1 MSTAKPV
8 PERAVP
14 EHIIFP
20 EQLPISERRE
30 DIEAAIRDHQVV
42 ILAGETGS
50 GKTTQLPKICLNL
63 GRGRVQRIGHTQP
76 RRIAARTV
84 AQRIAE
90 ELNTPLGE
98 LVGYQIRFN
107 DTLSDASAI
116 KLMTDGILL
125 AELTRDRDL
134 SAYDTLIIDEAHE
147 RSLNIDFLLGYLKR
161 LLPRRPDL
169 KVIVTSATIDV
180 ARFSAH
186 FDDAPVIEVSG
197 RTYPVDVHYLGD
209 TEDRDEGMRQQI
221 ADLLGDIEQ
230 GQFGPRG
237 DVLVFLPGE
246 RDIRELAKRLRYNDR
261 LRVLPLYARLSQAEQ
276 NRVFQSGGAGMRV
289 VLATNVAE
297 TSLTVPGIRYVI
309 DPGEARMSRYSARS
323 RLQRLPIE
331 PISQASANQRMGRCG
346 RLSDGVCF
354 RLYGEADFLGRPAFT
369 DPEIRRTNL
378 AAVVLRMLE
387 LKLGE
392 VNRFPFIDPPDPK
405 MVRDGYRLLE
415 ELGAVSS
422 GGQLTKCGRQLA
434 RLPVDPRLG
443 RMLLAANDLGCLA
456 EVLVIVSAMSIQDPR
471 ERPTE
476 KQAQSDQSHARFQH
490 AQSDFLSWLALWRYY
505 EAQRQSLSQNQLRK
519 LCQREFLAFMRM
531 REWREIHSQ
540 LVIACRQ
547 LGFRVSPELPVYEAY
562 EAVHRALLSGLLGN
576 VAQRDEGKQ
585 FNATRN
591 RKVMLFPGS
600 SQYKKPPPWLVAGE
614 IVETSQVFARQCAT
628 IEPDWLLQ
636 INPQVLKRHQYE
648 PAWQRRS
655 GRVMA
660 KERVTLFGLTI
671 SDGRRVHFGDIDRE
685 ASREIFIREALV
697 TGNVMRPPFFLR
709 ENVALTQ
716 SVEELES
723 RTRRRDL
730 LIEEEALVVFYSE
743 RLGAEC
749 VGMSSLIK
757 WLKKDSSRE
766 QSLLLKREQI
776 LVRDPG
782 TEVEA
787 QFPPTLQW
795 QGVDYQL
802 RYQFE
807 PGRQND
813 GVSITIPLPLL
824 NRAPRY
830 LLDWLVPG
838 LLRDKCVALIKGL
851 PKALRKQLVP
861 APDVVDAALVDL
873 TPDDT
878 DLCSALSKVL
888 KRQRG
893 VQVNPADWQMGQ
905 LEDFYRM
912 NVRVVDVEGKLL
924 GQGRDM
930 AALVAEFRSDEAR
943 SPAAKKTDSLER
955 QNVERWDFGVLPEM
969 SRSKAA
975 GLEVVAHPALVV
987 EPSGIAVRL
996 LDYPGE
1002 ARLAHEDGVVALA
1015 MKQASQVVK
1024 SLRKALFSGNDLVL
1038 AFAALELDRKR
1049 LVDDTIAA
1057 VAHNALIGLEPP
1069 RAEAAFKNWFDALR
1083 GVWYPE
1089 AMALGEALAEA
1100 LKAWTTARTVSARL
1114 AERDYEDSQRD
1125 CWQGVQDLLRSE
1137 AVRYASSDWLRQFP
1151 RYASAAEHRMTRLNG
1166 QYLKDQKAV
1175 QTLLPWRERL
1185 EQAQA
1190 AYPGLIRL
1198 SAEAHHYRW
1207 MLEEFRVS
1215 LFAQHMKTRLPV
1227 SNKRLEQQWQL
1238 VQTWI
1243 DQHPR

>member
-1 MSTAKPV
+1 MTEREVPAK
-8 PERAVP
+8 
-14 EHIIFP
+14 IDFP
-20 EQLPISERRE
+20 EQLPVSERRA

-63 GRGRVQRIGHTQP
+63 GRGRQLRIGHTQP

-84 AQRIAE
+84 AQRIAD
-90 ELNTPLGE
+90 ELNTSLGG

-107 DTLSDASAI
+107 DTVSDASAI

-125 AELTRDRDL
+125 AELTHDRDL

-147 RSLNIDFLLGYLKR
+147 RSLNIDFLLGYLKQ

-169 KVIVTSATIDV
+169 KIIVTSATIDV
-180 ARFSAH
+180 ARFSEH
-186 FDDAPVIEVSG
+186 FNDAPVIEVSG
-197 RTYPVDVHYLGD
+197 RTYPVDVQYVGD
-209 TEDRDEGMRQQI
+209 TEDRDEGVRQQI
-221 ADLLGDIEQ
+221 ADLLVEIEQ
-230 GQFGPRG
+230 GRFGPRG
-237 DVLVFLPGE
+237 DALVFLPGE
-246 RDIRELAKRLRYNDR
+246 RDIRELAKALRFNDR

-276 NRVFQSGGAGMRV
+276 NRVFQSGGSGMRV

-309 DPGEARMSRYSARS
+309 DPGEARISRYSARS

-331 PISQASANQRMGRCG
+331 PISQASANQRKGRCG

-354 RLYGEADFLGRPAFT
+354 RLYSEQDFLGRPEFT

-387 LKLGE
+387 LGLGD
-392 VNRFPFIDPPDPK
+392 VDRFPFIDPPDPK
-405 MVRDGYRLLE
+405 VVRDGYRLLK

-422 GGQLTKCGRQLA
+422 RGKLTALGQRLA

-443 RMLLAANDLGCLA
+443 RMLLAANELGCLA

-471 ERPTE
+471 ERPTD
-476 KQAQSDQSHARFQH
+476 KQTQADQAHARFQH
-490 AQSDFLSWLALWRYY
+490 PRSDFLAWIALWRYY
-505 EAQRQSLSQNQLRK
+505 ETQRQALSQNQLRK
-519 LCQREFLAFMRM
+519 LCQREYLAYMRM

-547 LGFRVSPELPVYEAY
+547 LGFRVPPQLPEEEAY
-562 EAVHRALLSGLLGN
+562 ESIHQALLTGLLGN

-591 RKVMLFPGS
+591 RKIVVFPGS
-600 SQYKKPPPWLVAGE
+600 GQYKKPPPWLVAGE
-614 IVETSQVFARQCAT
+614 IVETTQVYARQCGA
-628 IEPDWLLQ
+628 IEPDWLLRV
-636 INPQVLKRHQYE
+636 NPRVLKRSHYE

-660 KERVTLFGLTI
+660 KERVTLYGLTI
-671 SDGRRVHFGDIDRE
+671 SDGRRVHFGDIDVKT
-685 ASREIFIREALV
+685 SREIFIRDALV
-697 TGNVMRPPFFLR
+697 TGNVMKPPRFLK
-709 ENVALTQ
+709 ENLALMR

-730 LIEEEALVVFYSE
+730 LIEEEALVQFYDE
-743 RLGAEC
+743 RLGEDC
-749 VGMSSLIK
+749 VGITSLIK
-757 WLKKDSSRE
+757 WLKADRARDE
-766 QSLLLKREQI
+766 MLLLKREQI

-782 TEVEA
+782 AAVEA
-787 QFPPTLQW
+787 QFPPTLHW

-830 LLDWLVPG
+830 LFDWLVPG
-838 LLRDKCVALIKGL
+838 LLRDKCIALIKGL

-861 APDVVDAALVDL
+861 APDVVDAALAELSAEDS
-873 TPDDT
+873 
-878 DLCSALSKVL
+878 DLCAALSGVL

-893 VQVNPADWQMGQ
+893 VQVAPSDWQPAQ

-912 NVRVVDVEGKLL
+912 NIRVVDTEGKLL

-930 AALVAEFRSDEAR
+930 ATLVAEFRSGE
-943 SPAAKKTDSLER
+943 PAAAAPQADSPER
-955 QNVERWDFGVLPEM
+955 KNVERWDFGDLP
-969 SRSKAA
+969 SVWKSKAA
-975 GLEVVAHPALVV
+975 GLEVVAHPALVAEQDNV
-987 EPSGIAVRL
+987 AVRL

-1002 ARLAHEDGVVALA
+1002 ATLAHEDGLVALA
-1015 MKQASQVVK
+1015 IKQASQVVK
-1024 SLRKALFSGNDLVL
+1024 SLRKSLLSGNELVL
-1038 AFAALELDRKR
+1038 AFAAVEIDRKQ
-1049 LVDDTIAA
+1049 LVEDLIAA
-1057 VAHNALIGLEPP
+1057 VAYQSLRGLEPP
-1069 RAEAAFKNWFDALR
+1069 RSDAAFKRWFDGLR
-1083 GVWYPE
+1083 SDWH
-1089 AMALGEALAEA
+1089 GEAVAASEQLAAA
-1100 LKAWTTARTVSARL
+1100 LKAWSTGRTASSKL
-1114 AERDYEDSQRD
+1114 GSDYRDSQED
-1125 CWQGVQDLLRSE
+1125 CWANMRALLSSDTL
-1137 AVRYASSDWLRQFP
+1137 RYAGSEWLKEYP
-1151 RYASAAEHRMTRLNG
+1151 RYAKAAEHRINRLNG
-1166 QYLKDQKAV
+1166 QYLKDQKALELLTPWY
-1175 QTLLPWRERL
+1175 QTLSD
-1185 EQAQA
+1185 AQA
-1190 AYPGLIRL
+1190 SYPGLVRL
-1198 SAEAHHYRW
+1198 SVEAFQYRW

-1215 LFAQHMKTRLPV
+1215 LFAQQMKTRLPV
-1227 SNKRLEQQWQL
+1227 SSKRLEQQWQL
-1238 VQTWI
+1238 VQQWME
-1243 DQHPR
+1243 QNPR

>member
-1 MSTAKPV
+1 MSTAQPV
-8 PERAVP
+8 TEREVP
-14 EHIIFP
+14 AKIDFP
-20 EQLPISERRE
+20 EQLPVSERRA

-63 GRGRVQRIGHTQP
+63 GRGRQLRIGHTQP

-84 AQRIAE
+84 AQRIAD
-90 ELNTPLGE
+90 ELKTSLGS

-107 DTLSDASAI
+107 GSVSDASAI

-125 AELTRDRDL
+125 AELTHDRDL

-147 RSLNIDFLLGYLKR
+147 RSLNIDFLLGYLKQ

-180 ARFSAH
+180 ARFSEH
-186 FDDAPVIEVSG
+186 FNDAPVIEVSG
-197 RTYPVDVHYLGD
+197 RTYPVDVHYVGD
-209 TEDRDEGMRQQI
+209 TEDRDEGVRQQI
-221 ADLLGDIEQ
+221 ADLLGEIEQ

-237 DVLVFLPGE
+237 DALVFLPGE
-246 RDIRELAKRLRYNDR
+246 RDIRELAKALRYNDR

-276 NRVFQSGGAGMRV
+276 NRVFQSGGSGMRV

-309 DPGEARMSRYSARS
+309 DPGDARISRYSARS

-331 PISQASANQRMGRCG
+331 PISQASANQRKGRCG

-354 RLYGEADFLGRPAFT
+354 RLYSEQDFVGRPEFT

-387 LKLGE
+387 LGLGD
-392 VNRFPFIDPPDPK
+392 VDRFPFIDPPDPK
-405 MVRDGYRLLE
+405 VVRDGYRLLE
-415 ELGAVSS
+415 ELGAVSVR
-422 GGQLTKCGRQLA
+422 GKLTALGQRLA

-443 RMLLAANDLGCLA
+443 RMLLAANEQGCLA

-471 ERPTE
+471 ERPTD
-476 KQAQSDQSHARFQH
+476 KQAQADQAHARFQH
-490 AQSDFLSWLALWRYY
+490 PRSDFLAWIALWRYY
-505 EAQRQSLSQNQLRK
+505 EEQRQTLSQNQLRK
-519 LCQREFLAFMRM
+519 LCQREYFAYMRM
-531 REWREIHSQ
+531 REWREIHGQ

-547 LGFRVSPELPVYEAY
+547 LGFKVRPQLPEEEAY
-562 EAVHRALLSGLLGN
+562 ETIHQALLTGLLGN

-591 RKVMLFPGS
+591 RKIVVFPGS
-600 SQYKKPPPWLVAGE
+600 GQYKKPPPWLVAGE
-614 IVETSQVFARQCAT
+614 IVETTQVYARQCGA
-628 IEPDWLLQ
+628 IEPDWLLRV
-636 INPQVLKRHQYE
+636 NPRVLKRSHYE

-671 SDGRRVHFGDIDRE
+671 SDGRKVHFGDIDAK
-685 ASREIFIREALV
+685 ASREIFIRDALV
-697 TGNVMRPPFFLR
+697 TGNVMKPPRFLK
-709 ENVALTQ
+709 ENLSLMR

-730 LIEEEALVVFYSE
+730 LIEEEALVQFYDE
-743 RLGAEC
+743 RLSEDC
-749 VGMSSLIK
+749 VSMTSLIK
-757 WLKKDSSRE
+757 WLKADRARDDM
-766 QSLLLKREQI
+766 LLLKREQI

-782 TEVEA
+782 AEVEA
-787 QFPPTLQW
+787 QFPPTLHW

-824 NRAPRY
+824 NRAPRH
-830 LLDWLVPG
+830 LFEWLVPG
-838 LLRDKCVALIKGL
+838 LLRDKCIALIKGL

-861 APDVVDAALVDL
+861 APDVVDAALSELSAEDS
-873 TPDDT
+873 
-878 DLCSALSKVL
+878 DLCTALSSVL

-893 VQVNPADWQMGQ
+893 VQVSSSDWQPAQ

-912 NVRVVDVEGKLL
+912 NIRVVDAEGKLQ

-930 AALVAEFRSDEAR
+930 AALVAEFRAGEPALATPQAD
-943 SPAAKKTDSLER
+943 SPER
-955 QNVERWDFGVLPEM
+955 KNVERWDFGDLPPVWK
-969 SRSKAA
+969 SKAA
-975 GLEVVAHPALVV
+975 GLEVIAHPALVAEKESV
-987 EPSGIAVRL
+987 AVRL

-1002 ARLAHEDGVVALA
+1002 AALAHEDGLVALA
-1015 MKQASQVVK
+1015 IKQASQVVK
-1024 SLRKALFSGNDLVL
+1024 SLRKSLLSGNELVL
-1038 AFAALELDRKR
+1038 AFAAVEIDRKG
-1049 LVDDTIAA
+1049 LVEDVIAA
-1057 VAHNALIGLEPP
+1057 AAYQSLRSIEAP
-1069 RAEAAFKNWFDALR
+1069 RSDAAFKAWFDALR
-1083 GVWYPE
+1083 SDWHAE
-1089 AMALGEALAEA
+1089 AIGIGEQLGLA
-1100 LKAWTTARTVSARL
+1100 LKAWSAARTAAVKLGA
-1114 AERDYEDSQRD
+1114 DYQDSQQD
-1125 CWQGVQDLLRSE
+1125 CWANMELLLSRE
-1137 AVRYASSDWLRQFP
+1137 TVRYAGSEWLGEYP
-1151 RYASAAEHRMTRLNG
+1151 RYAKAAEHRISRLNG
-1166 QYLKDQKAV
+1166 QFLKDQKALEMLTPW
-1175 QTLLPWRERL
+1175 QDTLL
-1185 EQAQA
+1185 A
-1190 AYPGLIRL
+1190 ATESYSGLLRL
-1198 SAEAHHYRW
+1198 SAEADQYRW

-1215 LFAQHMKTRLPV
+1215 LFAQQMKTRLPV
-1227 SNKRLEQQWQL
+1227 SSKRLEQQWL
-1238 VQTWI
+1238 KVQQWI
-1243 DQHPR
+1243 EHNPR

>member
-1 MSTAKPV
+1 MSTAQPV
-8 PERAVP
+8 TEREVP
-14 EHIIFP
+14 AQIDFP
-20 EQLPISERRE
+20 EQLPVSERRA

-63 GRGRVQRIGHTQP
+63 GRGRRLRIGHTQP

-84 AQRIAE
+84 AQRIAD
-90 ELNTPLGE
+90 ELNTSLGD

-107 DTLSDASAI
+107 DTVSDASAI

-125 AELTRDRDL
+125 AELTHDRDL

-147 RSLNIDFLLGYLKR
+147 RSLNIDFLLGYLKQ

-180 ARFSAH
+180 ARFSEH
-186 FDDAPVIEVSG
+186 FNDAPVIEVSG
-197 RTYPVDVHYLGD
+197 RTYPVDVHYVGD
-209 TEDRDEGMRQQI
+209 TEDRDEGVRQQI

-237 DVLVFLPGE
+237 DALVFLPGE
-246 RDIRELAKRLRYNDR
+246 RDIRELAKALRYNDR

-276 NRVFQSGGAGMRV
+276 NRVFQSGGSGMRV

-309 DPGEARMSRYSARS
+309 DPGEARISRYSARS

-331 PISQASANQRMGRCG
+331 PISQASANQRKGRCG

-354 RLYGEADFLGRPAFT
+354 RLYSEQDFVGRPEFT

-387 LKLGE
+387 LGLGE
-392 VNRFPFIDPPDPK
+392 VDRFPFIDPPDPK
-405 MVRDGYRLLE
+405 VVRDGYRLLE
-415 ELGAVSS
+415 ELGAVSAR
-422 GGQLTKCGRQLA
+422 GKLTALGQRLA

-443 RMLLAANDLGCLA
+443 RMLLAANEQGCLA

-471 ERPTE
+471 ERPTD
-476 KQAQSDQSHARFQH
+476 KQAQADQAHARFQH
-490 AQSDFLSWLALWRYY
+490 PRSDFLAWIALWRYY
-505 EAQRQSLSQNQLRK
+505 EAQRQALSQNQLRK
-519 LCQREFLAFMRM
+519 LCQREYLAYMRM
-531 REWREIHSQ
+531 REWREIHGQ

-547 LGFRVSPELPVYEAY
+547 LGFKVRPQLPEEEAY
-562 EAVHRALLSGLLGN
+562 ETIHQALLTGLLGN

-591 RKVMLFPGS
+591 RKIVVFPGS
-600 SQYKKPPPWLVAGE
+600 GQYKKPPPWLVAGE
-614 IVETSQVFARQCAT
+614 IVETTQVYARQCGA
-628 IEPDWLLQ
+628 IEPDWLLRV
-636 INPQVLKRHQYE
+636 NPRMLKRSHYE

-671 SDGRRVHFGDIDRE
+671 SDGRKVHFGDIDAK
-685 ASREIFIREALV
+685 ASREIFIRDALV
-697 TGNVMRPPFFLR
+697 TGNVMKPPRFLK
-709 ENVALTQ
+709 ENLALMR

-730 LIEEEALVVFYSE
+730 LIEEEALVQFYDE
-743 RLGAEC
+743 RLDADC
-749 VGMSSLIK
+749 VGMTSLIK
-757 WLKKDSSRE
+757 WLKADRARDDM
-766 QSLLLKREQI
+766 LLLKREQI

-782 TEVEA
+782 AEVEA
-787 QFPPTLQW
+787 QFPPTLHW

-807 PGRQND
+807 PGREND

-830 LLDWLVPG
+830 LFEWLVPG
-838 LLRDKCVALIKGL
+838 LLRDKCIALIKGL

-861 APDVVDAALVDL
+861 APDVVDAALSELSAEDS
-873 TPDDT
+873 
-878 DLCSALSKVL
+878 DLCAALSRVL

-893 VQVNPADWQMGQ
+893 VQVSPSDWQPAQ

-912 NVRVVDVEGKLL
+912 NIRVVDAEGKLL
-924 GQGRDM
+924 GQGRGM
-930 AALVAEFRSDEAR
+930 AALVAEFRTGE
-943 SPAAKKTDSLER
+943 PAVAAPQTDSPER
-955 QNVERWDFGVLPEM
+955 NQIERWDFGDLPAVWK
-969 SRSKAA
+969 SKAA
-975 GLEVVAHPALVV
+975 GLEVIAHPALVREKESV
-987 EPSGIAVRL
+987 AVRL

-1002 ARLAHEDGVVALA
+1002 AALAHEDGLVALA
-1015 MKQASQVVK
+1015 IKQASQVVK
-1024 SLRKALFSGNDLVL
+1024 SLRKSLLSGNELVL
-1038 AFAALELDRKR
+1038 AFAAVEIDRKP
-1049 LVDDTIAA
+1049 LVEDIIAA
-1057 VAHNALIGLEPP
+1057 VAHQSLKGLEPP
-1069 RAEAAFKNWFDALR
+1069 RSDAAFKQWFDALR
-1083 GVWYPE
+1083 SDWHIDAV
-1089 AMALGEALAEA
+1089 AVGEQLAAA
-1100 LKAWTTARTVSARL
+1100 LKAWSSGRTASGKL
-1114 AERDYEDSQRD
+1114 GSDYRDSQDD
-1125 CWQGVQDLLRSE
+1125 CWANMRALLCSDTM
-1137 AVRYASSDWLRQFP
+1137 RYAGSEWLKEYP
-1151 RYASAAEHRMTRLNG
+1151 RYAKAAAHRINRVNG
-1166 QYLKDQKAV
+1166 QYLKDQKALDML
-1175 QTLLPWRERL
+1175 TPWYEKL
-1185 EQAQA
+1185 SEAQSS
-1190 AYPGLIRL
+1190 YPGLVRL
-1198 SAEAHHYRW
+1198 SVEAFQYRW

-1215 LFAQHMKTRLPV
+1215 LFAQQMKTRLPV
-1227 SNKRLEQQWQL
+1227 SSKRLEQQWQL
-1238 VQTWI
+1238 VQQWI
-1243 DQHPR
+1243 EQNPR

>member
-1 MSTAKPV
+1 MSTAQPV

-14 EHIIFP
+14 AQINFP
-20 EQLPISERRE
+20 EELPVSERRA

-63 GRGRVQRIGHTQP
+63 GRGKQLRIGHTQP

-84 AQRIAE
+84 AQRIAD
-90 ELNTPLGE
+90 ELNTTLGD

-107 DTLSDASAI
+107 DTVSDASAI

-125 AELTRDRDL
+125 AELTHDRDL

-147 RSLNIDFLLGYLKR
+147 RSLNIDFLLGYLKQ

-180 ARFSAH
+180 ERFSQH

-197 RTYPVDVHYLGD
+197 RTYPVDVHYVGETD
-209 TEDRDEGMRQQI
+209 DRDEGVRQQI
-221 ADLLGDIEQ
+221 ADLLGEIEQ
-230 GQFGPRG
+230 GRFGPRG
-237 DVLVFLPGE
+237 DALVFLPGE
-246 RDIRELAKRLRYNDR
+246 RDIRELAKALRYNDR

-276 NRVFQSGGAGMRV
+276 NRVFQSGGSGMRV

-331 PISQASANQRMGRCG
+331 PISQASANQRKGRCG

-354 RLYGEADFLGRPAFT
+354 RLYSEQDFLGRPEFT

-387 LKLGE
+387 LGLGD
-392 VNRFPFIDPPDPK
+392 VDRFPFIDPPDPK
-405 MVRDGYRLLE
+405 VVRDGYRLLQ
-415 ELGAVSS
+415 ELGAVSAR
-422 GGQLTKCGRQLA
+422 GKLTALGQRLA

-443 RMLLAANDLGCLA
+443 RMLLAANELGCLP

-471 ERPTE
+471 ERPTD
-476 KQAQSDQSHARFQH
+476 KQAQADQAHARFQH
-490 AQSDFLSWLALWRYY
+490 PRSDFLAWIALWRYY
-505 EAQRQSLSQNQLRK
+505 EAQRQALSQNQLRK
-519 LCQREFLAFMRM
+519 LCQREYFSYMRM
-531 REWREIHSQ
+531 REWREIHGQ

-547 LGFRVSPELPVYEAY
+547 LGCRVRPQLPEEEAY
-562 EAVHRALLSGLLGN
+562 ETVHQALLTGLLGN

-591 RKVMLFPGS
+591 RKVVVFPGS
-600 SQYKKPPPWLVAGE
+600 GQYKKPPPWLVAGE
-614 IVETSQVFARQCAT
+614 IVETTQVYARQCGA
-628 IEPDWLLQ
+628 IEPDWLLRV
-636 INPQVLKRHQYE
+636 NPRVLKRSHYE

-660 KERVTLFGLTI
+660 KERVTLYGLTI
-671 SDGRRVHFGDIDRE
+671 SDGRRVHFGDID
-685 ASREIFIREALV
+685 AKTAREIFIRDALV
-697 TGNVMRPPFFLR
+697 TGNVMKPPRFLK
-709 ENVALTQ
+709 ENLALMR

-730 LIEEEALVVFYSE
+730 LIEEEALVKFYDE

-749 VGMSSLIK
+749 VGMTSLIK
-757 WLKKDSSRE
+757 WLKSDRAHDDM
-766 QSLLLKREQI
+766 LRLKREQI

-782 TEVEA
+782 AEVEA

-830 LLDWLVPG
+830 LFDWLVPG
-838 LLRDKCVALIKGL
+838 LLRDKCIALIKGL
-851 PKALRKQLVP
+851 PKGLRKQLVP
-861 APDVVDAALVDL
+861 APDVVDAALAEMTAEDS
-873 TPDDT
+873 
-878 DLCSALSKVL
+878 DLCAALSRIL

-893 VQVNPADWQMGQ
+893 VQVAPSDWQPRQ

-912 NVRVVDVEGKLL
+912 NIRVVDTTGKLL

-930 AALVAEFRSDEAR
+930 ASLVAEFRAGE
-943 SPAAKKTDSLER
+943 PAAAAPQADSPER
-955 QNVERWDFGVLPEM
+955 KNVERWDFGDLPAVWK
-969 SRSKAA
+969 STAA
-975 GLEVVAHPALVV
+975 GLEVIAHPALVA
-987 EPSGIAVRL
+987 EQGGIAVRL

-1002 ARLAHEDGVVALA
+1002 ATLAHEDGLVSLA
-1015 MKQASQVVK
+1015 IKQASQLAK
-1024 SLRKALFSGNDLVL
+1024 SLRKSLLAGNELVL
-1038 AFAALELDRKR
+1038 AFASVEVDRKQ
-1049 LVDDTIAA
+1049 LIEDLIAA
-1057 VAHNALIGLEPP
+1057 VAHQSLRGVKPP
-1069 RAEAAFKNWFDALR
+1069 RSDAAFKHWFDTLR
-1083 GVWYPE
+1083 GSWHADAVKIGE
-1089 AMALGEALAEA
+1089 QLAMA
-1100 LKAWTTARTVSARL
+1100 LKAWSAARTHATKLGS
-1114 AERDYEDSQRD
+1114 DYHDSQKD
-1125 CWQGVQDLLRSE
+1125 CWQNMASLLDGAMLRH
-1137 AVRYASSDWLRQFP
+1137 AGTQWLREYP
-1151 RYASAAEHRMTRLNG
+1151 RYAKAAEHRISRLNG
-1166 QYLKDQKAV
+1166 QFLKDQKAME
-1175 QTLLPWRERL
+1175 LLAPWNEKL
-1185 EQAQA
+1185 ITAESD
-1190 AYPGLIRL
+1190 YPGLVRL
-1198 SAEAHHYRW
+1198 SDEAFHYRW

-1215 LFAQHMKTRLPV
+1215 LFAQQMKTRLPV
-1227 SNKRLEQQWQL
+1227 SSKRLEQQWQK
-1238 VQTWI
+1238 VQEWTE
-1243 DQHPR
+1243 QNPR

>member
-1 MSTAKPV
+1 MSHAPPV
-8 PERAVP
+8 PARAVP
-14 EHIIFP
+14 AHIDFP
-20 EQLPISERRE
+20 EQLPVSERRA
-30 DIEAAIRDHQVV
+30 DIETAIREHQVV

-63 GRGRVQRIGHTQP
+63 GRGREQRIGHTQP

-107 DTLSDASAI
+107 DTVSDASAI

-125 AELTRDRDL
+125 AELTHDRDL

-147 RSLNIDFLLGYLKR
+147 RSLNIDFLLGYLR
-161 LLPRRPDL
+161 QLLPRRPDL

-180 ARFSAH
+180 ERFSQH
-186 FDDAPVIEVSG
+186 FSDAPIIEVSG
-197 RTYPVDVHYLGD
+197 RTYPVDVQYLGE
-209 TEDRDEGMRQQI
+209 TEDRDEGVRQQI
-221 ADLLGDIEQ
+221 ADLLADIEQ
-230 GQFGPRG
+230 GRFGRRG
-237 DVLVFLPGE
+237 DALVFLPGE
-246 RDIRELAKRLRYNDR
+246 RDIRELAKALRYNER

-309 DPGEARMSRYSARS
+309 DPGEARISRYSARS

-354 RLYGEADFLGRPAFT
+354 RLYSETDFLGRPAFT

-387 LKLGE
+387 LGLGDVE
-392 VNRFPFIDPPDPK
+392 RFPFIDPPDPK
-405 MVRDGYRLLE
+405 VVRDGYRLLE
-415 ELGAVSS
+415 ELGAVSAR
-422 GGQLTKCGRQLA
+422 GKLTALGQRLA

-443 RMLLAANDLGCLA
+443 RMLLAAHEGGCLA

-471 ERPTE
+471 ERPAE
-476 KQAQSDQSHARFQH
+476 KQAQADQAHARFQH
-490 AQSDFLSWLALWRYY
+490 PRSDFLSWLALWRYY
-505 EAQRQSLSQNQLRK
+505 EEQRQALSQNQLRK
-519 LCQREFLAFMRM
+519 LCQREYLAFMRM
-531 REWREIHSQ
+531 REWRDIHAQ

-547 LGFRVSPELPVYEAY
+547 LGFRVPPQLPEEEAY
-562 EAVHRALLSGLLGN
+562 EAIHQALLTGLLGN

-591 RKVMLFPGS
+591 RKIVVFPGS
-600 SQYKKPPPWLVAGE
+600 GQYKKPPPWLVAGE
-614 IVETSQVFARQCAT
+614 VVETTQVYARQCAA
-628 IEPDWLLQ
+628 IEPEWLLRV
-636 INPQVLKRHQYE
+636 NPRVLKRHHYE

-660 KERVTLFGLTI
+660 KERVTLYGLTI
-671 SDGRRVHFGDIDRE
+671 SDGTRVHFGDIDPR
-685 ASREIFIREALV
+685 AARTIFIRDGLV
-697 TGNVMRPPFFLR
+697 SGNVIKPPSFLKDNLSLMR
-709 ENVALTQ
+709 

-730 LIEEEALVVFYSE
+730 LIEEEALVQFYEE
-743 RLGAEC
+743 RLGDQC
-749 VGMSSLIK
+749 VGMTSLIK
-757 WLKKDSSRE
+757 WLKQDPNRE
-766 QSLLLKREQI
+766 TSLRLTREQI

-782 TEVEA
+782 AAVEA
-787 QFPPTLQW
+787 QFPPTLHW

-830 LLDWLVPG
+830 LFDWLVPG
-838 LLRDKCVALIKGL
+838 LLRDKCIALIKGL
-851 PKALRKQLVP
+851 PKGLRKQLVP
-861 APDVVDAALVDL
+861 APDVVDAAISELVAE
-873 TPDDT
+873 DT
-878 DLCSALSKVL
+878 DLCAALSQVL

-893 VQVNPADWQMGQ
+893 VQVAPGDWQTEA

-912 NVRVVDVEGKLL
+912 NIRVVDASGKLL

-930 AALVAEFRSDEAR
+930 AVLVAEFRSGE
-943 SPAAKKTDSLER
+943 PAAAAPQANSPER
-955 QNVERWDFGVLPEM
+955 SQVERWDFGDLPPVWK
-969 SRSKAA
+969 SRAA
-975 GLEVVAHPALVV
+975 GLEVIAHPALVAEENQV
-987 EPSGIAVRL
+987 AIRL

-1002 ARLAHEDGVVALA
+1002 AAIAHADGLVAMA
-1015 MKQASQVVK
+1015 IKQASQVVK
-1024 SLRKALFSGNDLVL
+1024 SLRKSLLAGNELTLV
-1038 AFAALELDRKR
+1038 FAAVEIDRKR
-1049 LVDDTIAA
+1049 LVEDLIAA
-1057 VAHNALIGLEPP
+1057 VAHQSLQLIEAP
-1069 RAEAAFKNWFDALR
+1069 RSEAAFKDWFDRLR
-1083 GVWYPE
+1083 AEWHSE
-1089 AMALGEALAEA
+1089 AVRLGEQLAEA
-1100 LKAWTTARTVSARL
+1100 LKAWAAARGAASRL
-1114 AERDYEDSQRD
+1114 ASNDYADSQRD
-1125 CWQGVQDLLRSE
+1125 CWANMAALLTSETLRSAGSE
-1137 AVRYASSDWLRQFP
+1137 WLAQYP
-1151 RYASAAEHRMTRLNG
+1151 RYAKAADHRMSRLNG
-1166 QYLKDQKAV
+1166 QYLKDQKALE
-1175 QTLLPWRERL
+1175 LLAPWL
-1185 EQAQA
+1185 AQCESA
-1190 AYPGLIRL
+1190 EASYPGLLRL
-1198 SAEAHHYRW
+1198 SAAAHQFRW

-1215 LFAQHMKTRLPV
+1215 LFAQQMKTRLPV
-1227 SNKRLEQQWQL
+1227 SAKRLEQQWQQ
-1238 VQTWI
+1238 VNHWI
-1243 DQHPR
+1243 EKNPR

>member
-1 MSTAKPV
+1 MSKAPSV

-14 EHIIFP
+14 AQIDFP
-20 EQLPISERRE
+20 EQLPVSERRT

-63 GRGRVQRIGHTQP
+63 GRGRQQRIGHTQP

-84 AQRIAE
+84 AQRIAD
-90 ELNTPLGE
+90 ELNTSLGG

-107 DTLSDASAI
+107 DTVSDASAI

-125 AELTRDRDL
+125 AELTHDRDL

-147 RSLNIDFLLGYLKR
+147 RSLNIDFLLGYLKQ

-186 FDDAPVIEVSG
+186 FNDAPVIEVSG
-197 RTYPVDVHYLGD
+197 RTYPVDVHYVGD
-209 TEDRDEGMRQQI
+209 TEDRDEGVRQQI
-221 ADLLGDIEQ
+221 ADLLGEVEQ

-237 DVLVFLPGE
+237 DALVFLPGE
-246 RDIRELAKRLRYNDR
+246 RDIRELAKALRYNDR

-276 NRVFQSGGAGMRV
+276 NRVFQSGGSGMRV

-309 DPGEARMSRYSARS
+309 DPGEARISRYSVRS

-331 PISQASANQRMGRCG
+331 PISQASANQRKGRCG

-354 RLYGEADFLGRPAFT
+354 RLYSEQDFVGRPEFT

-387 LKLGE
+387 LGLGE
-392 VNRFPFIDPPDPK
+392 VDRFPFIDPPDPK
-405 MVRDGYRLLE
+405 VVRDGYRLLE
-415 ELGAVSS
+415 ELGAVSAR
-422 GGQLTKCGRQLA
+422 GKLTALGQRLA

-443 RMLLAANDLGCLA
+443 RMLLAANELGCLA

-471 ERPTE
+471 ERPTD
-476 KQAQSDQSHARFQH
+476 KQAQADQAHARFQH
-490 AQSDFLSWLALWRYY
+490 PRSDFLAWMALWRYY
-505 EAQRQSLSQNQLRK
+505 EEQRQALSQNQLRK
-519 LCQREFLAFMRM
+519 LCQREYFAYMRM
-531 REWREIHSQ
+531 REWREIHGQ

-547 LGFRVSPELPVYEAY
+547 LGFKVRPQLPEEEAY
-562 EAVHRALLSGLLGN
+562 EAIHQALLTGLLGN

-591 RKVMLFPGS
+591 RKIVVFPGS
-600 SQYKKPPPWLVAGE
+600 GQYKKPPPWLVAGE
-614 IVETSQVFARQCAT
+614 IVETTQVYARQCGA
-628 IEPDWLLQ
+628 IEPDWLLRV
-636 INPQVLKRHQYE
+636 NPRVLKRSHYE

-671 SDGRRVHFGDIDRE
+671 SDGRKVHFGDIDAK
-685 ASREIFIREALV
+685 ASREIFIRDALV
-697 TGNVMRPPFFLR
+697 TGNVMKPPRFLK
-709 ENVALTQ
+709 ENLALMR

-730 LIEEEALVVFYSE
+730 LIEEEALVQFYDE
-743 RLGAEC
+743 RLNAAC
-749 VGMSSLIK
+749 VGMTSLIK
-757 WLKKDSSRE
+757 WLKADRARDDM
-766 QSLLLKREQI
+766 LLLKREQI

-782 TEVEA
+782 AEVEA
-787 QFPPTLQW
+787 QFPPTLHW

-807 PGRQND
+807 PGREND

-830 LLDWLVPG
+830 LFEWLVPG
-838 LLRDKCVALIKGL
+838 LLRDKCIALIKGL

-861 APDVVDAALVDL
+861 APDVVDAALSELSAEDSDL
-873 TPDDT
+873 YA
-878 DLCSALSKVL
+878 ALSSVL

-893 VQVNPADWQMGQ
+893 VQVSPSDWQPAQ

-912 NVRVVDVEGKLL
+912 NIRVVDAEGKLL

-930 AALVAEFRSDEAR
+930 AALVAEFRTGEPAVAAPQAD
-943 SPAAKKTDSLER
+943 SPER
-955 QNVERWDFGVLPEM
+955 NQIERWDFGDLPAVWK
-969 SRSKAA
+969 SKAA
-975 GLEVVAHPALVV
+975 GLEVIAHPALVAEKDSV
-987 EPSGIAVRL
+987 AVRL

-1002 ARLAHEDGVVALA
+1002 AALAHEDGLVALA
-1015 MKQASQVVK
+1015 TKQASQVVK
-1024 SLRKALFSGNDLVL
+1024 SLRKSLLSGNELVL
-1038 AFAALELDRKR
+1038 AFATIEVDRKV
-1049 LVDDTIAA
+1049 LVEDVIAA
-1057 VAHNALIGLEPP
+1057 AAYQSLRLTEAP
-1069 RAEAAFKNWFDALR
+1069 RSDAAFKSWFDALR
-1083 GVWYPE
+1083 SDWHAE
-1089 AMALGEALAEA
+1089 AIGMGEQLALA
-1100 LKAWTTARTVSARL
+1100 LKAWSAARAAAAKLGT
-1114 AERDYEDSQRD
+1114 DYQESQQD
-1125 CWQGVQDLLRSE
+1125 CWANMRSLLSRE
-1137 AVRYASSDWLRQFP
+1137 TFRYASSEWVREYP
-1151 RYASAAEHRMTRLNG
+1151 RYAKAAEHRISRLNG
-1166 QYLKDQKAV
+1166 QFLKDQKALEMLTPW
-1175 QTLLPWRERL
+1175 QDTLL
-1185 EQAQA
+1185 A
-1190 AYPGLIRL
+1190 AMESYPGLLRL
-1198 SAEAHHYRW
+1198 SAEADQYRW

-1215 LFAQHMKTRLPV
+1215 LFAQQMKTRLPV
-1227 SNKRLEQQWQL
+1227 SSKRLEQQWL
-1238 VQTWI
+1238 KVQQWI
-1243 DQHPR
+1243 EHNPR

>member
-1 MSTAKPV
+1 MSNAPSV

-14 EHIIFP
+14 AQIDFP
-20 EQLPISERRE
+20 EQLPVSERRA

-63 GRGRVQRIGHTQP
+63 GRGRQLRIGHTQP

-84 AQRIAE
+84 AQRIAD
-90 ELNTPLGE
+90 ELNTSLGD

-107 DTLSDASAI
+107 DTVSDASAI

-125 AELTRDRDL
+125 AELTHDRDL

-147 RSLNIDFLLGYLKR
+147 RSLNIDFLLGYLKQ

-180 ARFSAH
+180 ARFSEH
-186 FDDAPVIEVSG
+186 FNDAPVIEVSG
-197 RTYPVDVHYLGD
+197 RTYPVDVHYVGD
-209 TEDRDEGMRQQI
+209 TEDRDEGVRQQI

-237 DVLVFLPGE
+237 DALVFLPGE
-246 RDIRELAKRLRYNDR
+246 RDIRELAKALRYNDR

-276 NRVFQSGGAGMRV
+276 NRVFQSGGSGMRV

-309 DPGEARMSRYSARS
+309 DPGEARISRYSARS

-331 PISQASANQRMGRCG
+331 PISQASANQRKGRCG

-354 RLYGEADFLGRPAFT
+354 RLYSEQDFVGRPEFT
-369 DPEIRRTNL
+369 DPEIRRTSL

-387 LKLGE
+387 LGLGE
-392 VNRFPFIDPPDPK
+392 VDRFPFIDPPDPK
-405 MVRDGYRLLE
+405 VVRDGYRLLE
-415 ELGAVSS
+415 ELGAVSAR
-422 GGQLTKCGRQLA
+422 GKLTALGQRLA

-443 RMLLAANDLGCLA
+443 RMLLAANEQGCLA

-471 ERPTE
+471 ERPTD
-476 KQAQSDQSHARFQH
+476 KQAQADQAHARFQH
-490 AQSDFLSWLALWRYY
+490 PRSDFMAWIALWRYY
-505 EAQRQSLSQNQLRK
+505 EEQRQTLSQNQMRK
-519 LCQREFLAFMRM
+519 LCQREYFAYMRM
-531 REWREIHSQ
+531 REWREIHGQ

-547 LGFRVSPELPVYEAY
+547 LGFKVRPQLPEEEAY
-562 EAVHRALLSGLLGN
+562 ETIHQALLTGLLGN

-591 RKVMLFPGS
+591 RKIVVFPGS
-600 SQYKKPPPWLVAGE
+600 GQYKKPPPWLVAGE
-614 IVETSQVFARQCAT
+614 IVETTQVYARQCGA
-628 IEPDWLLQ
+628 IEPDWLLRV
-636 INPQVLKRHQYE
+636 NPRVLKRSHYE

-671 SDGRRVHFGDIDRE
+671 SDGRKVHFGDIDAK
-685 ASREIFIREALV
+685 ASREIFIRDALV
-697 TGNVMRPPFFLR
+697 TGNVMKPPRFLK
-709 ENVALTQ
+709 ENLALMR

-730 LIEEEALVVFYSE
+730 LIEEEALVRFYDE
-743 RLGAEC
+743 RLGTDC
-749 VGMSSLIK
+749 GGMTSLIK
-757 WLKKDSSRE
+757 WLKADRTRDDM
-766 QSLLLKREQI
+766 LLLKREQI

-782 TEVEA
+782 AEVEA

-830 LLDWLVPG
+830 LFEWLVPG
-838 LLRDKCVALIKGL
+838 LLRDKCIALIKGL

-861 APDVVDAALVDL
+861 APDVVDAALSELSAEDS
-873 TPDDT
+873 
-878 DLCSALSKVL
+878 DLCAALSRVL

-893 VQVNPADWQMGQ
+893 VQVSPSDWQPAQ

-912 NVRVVDVEGKLL
+912 NIRVVDAEGKLL

-930 AALVAEFRSDEAR
+930 AALVAEFRGGEPAVAAPQAD
-943 SPAAKKTDSLER
+943 SPER
-955 QNVERWDFGVLPEM
+955 KNVERWDFGDLPPVWK
-969 SRSKAA
+969 SKAA
-975 GLEVVAHPALVV
+975 GLEVIAHPALVAEKESV
-987 EPSGIAVRL
+987 AVRL

-1002 ARLAHEDGVVALA
+1002 AALAHEDGLVALA
-1015 MKQASQVVK
+1015 IKQASQVVK
-1024 SLRKALFSGNDLVL
+1024 SLRKSLLSGNELVL
-1038 AFAALELDRKR
+1038 AFAAVEIDRKR
-1049 LVDDTIAA
+1049 LVEDVIAA
-1057 VAHNALIGLEPP
+1057 AAYQSLRSIEAP
-1069 RAEAAFKNWFDALR
+1069 RSDAAFKAWFDALR
-1083 GVWYPE
+1083 SDWHAE
-1089 AMALGEALAEA
+1089 AIGIGEQLALA
-1100 LKAWTTARTVSARL
+1100 LKAWSAARTA
-1114 AERDYEDSQRD
+1114 AAKMGTDYADSRQD
-1125 CWQGVQDLLRSE
+1125 CWANMQSLLSRE
-1137 AVRYASSDWLRQFP
+1137 TVRYAEREWLGDYP
-1151 RYASAAEHRMTRLNG
+1151 RYAKAAEHRISRLNG
-1166 QYLKDQKAV
+1166 QFLKDQKALEMLTPW
-1175 QTLLPWRERL
+1175 QDTLL
-1185 EQAQA
+1185 A
-1190 AYPGLIRL
+1190 AAESYPGLIRL
-1198 SAEAHHYRW
+1198 SAEADQYRW

-1215 LFAQHMKTRLPV
+1215 LFAQQMKTRLPV
-1227 SNKRLEQQWQL
+1227 SSKRLEQQWL
-1238 VQTWI
+1238 KVQQWI
-1243 DQHPR
+1243 EQNPR

>member
-1 MSTAKPV
+1 MSTAQPV
-8 PERAVP
+8 TEREVP
-14 EHIIFP
+14 AKIDFP
-20 EQLPISERRE
+20 EQLPVSERRA

-63 GRGRVQRIGHTQP
+63 GRGRQLRIGHTQP

-84 AQRIAE
+84 AQRIAD
-90 ELNTPLGE
+90 ELNTSLGS

-107 DTLSDASAI
+107 DSVSDASAI

-125 AELTRDRDL
+125 AELTHDRDL

-147 RSLNIDFLLGYLKR
+147 RSLNIDFLLGYLKQ

-180 ARFSAH
+180 ARFSEH
-186 FDDAPVIEVSG
+186 FNDAPVIEVSG
-197 RTYPVDVHYLGD
+197 RTYPVDVHYVGD
-209 TEDRDEGMRQQI
+209 TEDRDEGVRQQI
-221 ADLLGDIEQ
+221 ADLLGEIEQ

-237 DVLVFLPGE
+237 DALVFLPGE
-246 RDIRELAKRLRYNDR
+246 RDIRELAKALRYNDR

-276 NRVFQSGGAGMRV
+276 NRVFQSGGSGMRV

-309 DPGEARMSRYSARS
+309 DPGEARISRYSARS

-331 PISQASANQRMGRCG
+331 PISQASANQRKGRCG

-354 RLYGEADFLGRPAFT
+354 RLYSEQDFVGRPEFT

-387 LKLGE
+387 LGLGE
-392 VNRFPFIDPPDPK
+392 VDRFPFIDPPDPK
-405 MVRDGYRLLE
+405 VVRDGYRLLE
-415 ELGAVSS
+415 ELGAVSAR
-422 GGQLTKCGRQLA
+422 GKLTALGQRLA

-443 RMLLAANDLGCLA
+443 RMLLAANEQGCLA

-471 ERPTE
+471 ERPTD
-476 KQAQSDQSHARFQH
+476 KQAQADQAHARFQH
-490 AQSDFLSWLALWRYY
+490 PRSDFLAWIALWRYY
-505 EAQRQSLSQNQLRK
+505 EEQRQTLSQNQLRK
-519 LCQREFLAFMRM
+519 LCQREYFAYMRM
-531 REWREIHSQ
+531 REWREIHGQ

-547 LGFRVSPELPVYEAY
+547 LGFKVRPQLPEEEAY
-562 EAVHRALLSGLLGN
+562 ETIHQALLTGLLGN

-591 RKVMLFPGS
+591 RKIVVFPGS
-600 SQYKKPPPWLVAGE
+600 GQYKKPPPWLVAGE
-614 IVETSQVFARQCAT
+614 IVETTQVYARQCGA
-628 IEPDWLLQ
+628 IEPDWLLRV
-636 INPQVLKRHQYE
+636 NPRVLKRSHYE

-671 SDGRRVHFGDIDRE
+671 SDGRKVHFGDIDAK
-685 ASREIFIREALV
+685 ASREIFIRDALV
-697 TGNVMRPPFFLR
+697 TGNVMRPPRFLK
-709 ENVALTQ
+709 ENLSLMR

-730 LIEEEALVVFYSE
+730 LIEEEALVQFYDE
-743 RLGAEC
+743 RLTEDC
-749 VGMSSLIK
+749 VGMTSLIK
-757 WLKKDSSRE
+757 WLKADRARDDM
-766 QSLLLKREQI
+766 LLLKREQI

-782 TEVEA
+782 AEVEA
-787 QFPPTLQW
+787 QFPPTLHW

-807 PGRQND
+807 PGREND

-830 LLDWLVPG
+830 LFEWLVPG
-838 LLRDKCVALIKGL
+838 LLRDKCIALIKGL

-861 APDVVDAALVDL
+861 APDVVDTALSELSAEDS
-873 TPDDT
+873 
-878 DLCSALSKVL
+878 DLCTALSSVL

-893 VQVNPADWQMGQ
+893 VQVSPSDWQPAQ

-912 NVRVVDVEGKLL
+912 NIRVVDAEGKLL

-930 AALVAEFRSDEAR
+930 AALVAEFRAGEPALATPQAD
-943 SPAAKKTDSLER
+943 SPER
-955 QNVERWDFGVLPEM
+955 KNVERWDFGDLPPVWK
-969 SRSKAA
+969 SKAA
-975 GLEVVAHPALVV
+975 GLEVIAHPALVAEKESV
-987 EPSGIAVRL
+987 AVRL

-1002 ARLAHEDGVVALA
+1002 AALAHEDGLVALA
-1015 MKQASQVVK
+1015 IKQASQVVK
-1024 SLRKALFSGNDLVL
+1024 SLRKSLLSGNELVL
-1038 AFAALELDRKR
+1038 AFAAVEIDRKG
-1049 LVDDTIAA
+1049 LVEDVIAA
-1057 VAHNALIGLEPP
+1057 AAYQSLRSIEAP
-1069 RAEAAFKNWFDALR
+1069 RSDAAFKAWFDALR
-1083 GVWYPE
+1083 SDWHAE
-1089 AMALGEALAEA
+1089 AIGIGEQLALA
-1100 LKAWTTARTVSARL
+1100 LKAWSAARTAAAKL
-1114 AERDYEDSQRD
+1114 GADYQDSQQD
-1125 CWQGVQDLLRSE
+1125 CWANMESLLSRE
-1137 AVRYASSDWLRQFP
+1137 TVRYAGSEWLGEYP
-1151 RYASAAEHRMTRLNG
+1151 RYAKAAEHRISRLNG
-1166 QYLKDQKAV
+1166 QFLKDQKALEMLTPW
-1175 QTLLPWRERL
+1175 QDTLL
-1185 EQAQA
+1185 A
-1190 AYPGLIRL
+1190 ATESYPGLLRL
-1198 SAEAHHYRW
+1198 SAEADQYRW

-1215 LFAQHMKTRLPV
+1215 LFAQQMKTRLPV
-1227 SNKRLEQQWQL
+1227 SSKRLEQQWL
-1238 VQTWI
+1238 KVQQWI
-1243 DQHPR
+1243 EHNPR

>member
-1 MSTAKPV
+1 MSTAQPV
-8 PERAVP
+8 TEREVP
-14 EHIIFP
+14 AKIDFP
-20 EQLPISERRE
+20 EQLPVSERRA

-63 GRGRVQRIGHTQP
+63 GRGRQLRIGHTQP

-84 AQRIAE
+84 AQRIAD
-90 ELNTPLGE
+90 ELKTSLGS

-107 DTLSDASAI
+107 GSVSDASAI

-125 AELTRDRDL
+125 AELTHDRDL

-147 RSLNIDFLLGYLKR
+147 RSLNIDFLLGYLKQ

-180 ARFSAH
+180 ARFSEH
-186 FDDAPVIEVSG
+186 FNDAPVIEVSG
-197 RTYPVDVHYLGD
+197 RTYPVDVHYVGD
-209 TEDRDEGMRQQI
+209 TEDRDEGVRQQI
-221 ADLLGDIEQ
+221 ADLLGEIEQ

-237 DVLVFLPGE
+237 DALVFLPGE
-246 RDIRELAKRLRYNDR
+246 RDIRELAKALRYNDR

-276 NRVFQSGGAGMRV
+276 NRVFQSGGSGMRV

-309 DPGEARMSRYSARS
+309 DPGDARISRYSARS

-331 PISQASANQRMGRCG
+331 PISQASANQRKGRCG

-354 RLYGEADFLGRPAFT
+354 RLYSEQDFVGRPEFT

-387 LKLGE
+387 LGLGD
-392 VNRFPFIDPPDPK
+392 VDRFPFIDPPDPK
-405 MVRDGYRLLE
+405 VVRDGYRLLE
-415 ELGAVSS
+415 ELGAVSVR
-422 GGQLTKCGRQLA
+422 GKLTALGQRLA

-443 RMLLAANDLGCLA
+443 RMLLAANEQGCLA

-471 ERPTE
+471 ERPTD
-476 KQAQSDQSHARFQH
+476 KQAQADQAHARFQH
-490 AQSDFLSWLALWRYY
+490 PRSDFLAWIALWRYY
-505 EAQRQSLSQNQLRK
+505 EEQRQTLSQNQLRK
-519 LCQREFLAFMRM
+519 LCQREYFAYMRM
-531 REWREIHSQ
+531 REWREIHGQ

-547 LGFRVSPELPVYEAY
+547 LGFKVRPQLPEEEAY
-562 EAVHRALLSGLLGN
+562 ETIHQALLTGLLGN

-591 RKVMLFPGS
+591 RKIVVFPGS
-600 SQYKKPPPWLVAGE
+600 GQYKKPPPWLVAGE
-614 IVETSQVFARQCAT
+614 IVETTQVYARQCGA
-628 IEPDWLLQ
+628 IEPDWLLRV
-636 INPQVLKRHQYE
+636 NPRMLKRSHYE

-671 SDGRRVHFGDIDRE
+671 SDGRKVHFGDIDAK
-685 ASREIFIREALV
+685 ASREIFIRDALV
-697 TGNVMRPPFFLR
+697 TGNVMRPPRFLK
-709 ENVALTQ
+709 ENLALMR

-730 LIEEEALVVFYSE
+730 LIEEEALVQFYDE
-743 RLGAEC
+743 RLSEDC
-749 VGMSSLIK
+749 VSMTSLIK
-757 WLKKDSSRE
+757 WLKADRARDDM
-766 QSLLLKREQI
+766 LLLKREQI

-782 TEVEA
+782 AEVEA
-787 QFPPTLQW
+787 QFPPTLHW

-824 NRAPRY
+824 NRAPRH
-830 LLDWLVPG
+830 LFEWLVPG
-838 LLRDKCVALIKGL
+838 LLRDKCIALIKGL

-861 APDVVDAALVDL
+861 APDVVDAALSELSAEDS
-873 TPDDT
+873 
-878 DLCSALSKVL
+878 DLCTALSSVL

-893 VQVNPADWQMGQ
+893 VQVSSSDWQPAQ

-912 NVRVVDVEGKLL
+912 NIRVVDAEGKLQ

-930 AALVAEFRSDEAR
+930 AALVAEFRAGEPALATPQAD
-943 SPAAKKTDSLER
+943 SPER
-955 QNVERWDFGVLPEM
+955 KNVERWDFGDLPPVWK
-969 SRSKAA
+969 SKAA
-975 GLEVVAHPALVV
+975 GLEVIAHPALVAEKESV
-987 EPSGIAVRL
+987 AVRL

-1002 ARLAHEDGVVALA
+1002 AALAHEDGLVALA
-1015 MKQASQVVK
+1015 IKQASQVVK
-1024 SLRKALFSGNDLVL
+1024 SLRKSLLSGNELVL
-1038 AFAALELDRKR
+1038 AFAAVEIDRKG
-1049 LVDDTIAA
+1049 LVEDVIAA
-1057 VAHNALIGLEPP
+1057 AAYQSLRSIEAP
-1069 RAEAAFKNWFDALR
+1069 RSDAAFKAWFDALR
-1083 GVWYPE
+1083 SDWHAE
-1089 AMALGEALAEA
+1089 AIGIGEQLGLA
-1100 LKAWTTARTVSARL
+1100 LKAWSAARTAAVKLGA
-1114 AERDYEDSQRD
+1114 DYQDSQQD
-1125 CWQGVQDLLRSE
+1125 CWANMELLLSRE
-1137 AVRYASSDWLRQFP
+1137 TVRYAGSEWLGEYP
-1151 RYASAAEHRMTRLNG
+1151 RYAKAAEHRISRLNG
-1166 QYLKDQKAV
+1166 QFLKDQKALEMLTPW
-1175 QTLLPWRERL
+1175 QDTLL
-1185 EQAQA
+1185 A
-1190 AYPGLIRL
+1190 ATESYSGLLRL
-1198 SAEAHHYRW
+1198 SAEADQYRW

-1215 LFAQHMKTRLPV
+1215 LFAQQMKTRLPV
-1227 SNKRLEQQWQL
+1227 SSKRLEQQWL
-1238 VQTWI
+1238 KVQQWI
-1243 DQHPR
+1243 EHNPR

>member
-1 MSTAKPV
+1 MSTAQPV
-8 PERAVP
+8 TEREVP
-14 EHIIFP
+14 AKIDFP
-20 EQLPISERRE
+20 EQLPVSERRA

-63 GRGRVQRIGHTQP
+63 GRGRQLRIGHTQP

-84 AQRIAE
+84 AQRIAD
-90 ELNTPLGE
+90 ELKTSLGS

-107 DTLSDASAI
+107 GSVSDASAI

-125 AELTRDRDL
+125 AELTHDRDL

-147 RSLNIDFLLGYLKR
+147 RSLNIDFLLGYLKQ

-180 ARFSAH
+180 ARFSEH
-186 FDDAPVIEVSG
+186 FNDAPVIEVSG
-197 RTYPVDVHYLGD
+197 RTYPVDVHYVGD
-209 TEDRDEGMRQQI
+209 TEDRDEGVRQQI
-221 ADLLGDIEQ
+221 ADLLGEIEQ

-237 DVLVFLPGE
+237 DALVFLPGE
-246 RDIRELAKRLRYNDR
+246 RDIRELAKALRYNDR

-276 NRVFQSGGAGMRV
+276 NRVFQSGGSGMRV

-309 DPGEARMSRYSARS
+309 DPGDARISRYSARS

-331 PISQASANQRMGRCG
+331 PISQASANQRKGRCG

-354 RLYGEADFLGRPAFT
+354 RLYSEQDFVGRPEFT

-387 LKLGE
+387 LGLGD
-392 VNRFPFIDPPDPK
+392 VDRFPFIDPPDPK
-405 MVRDGYRLLE
+405 VVRDGYRLLE
-415 ELGAVSS
+415 ELGAVSVR
-422 GGQLTKCGRQLA
+422 GKLTALGQRLA

-443 RMLLAANDLGCLA
+443 RMLLAANEQGCLA

-471 ERPTE
+471 ERPTD
-476 KQAQSDQSHARFQH
+476 KQAQADQAHARFQH
-490 AQSDFLSWLALWRYY
+490 PRSDFLAWIALWRYY
-505 EAQRQSLSQNQLRK
+505 EEQRQTLSQNQLRK
-519 LCQREFLAFMRM
+519 LCQREYFAYMRM
-531 REWREIHSQ
+531 REWREIHGQ

-547 LGFRVSPELPVYEAY
+547 LGFKVRPQLPEEEAY
-562 EAVHRALLSGLLGN
+562 ETIHQALLTGLLGN

-591 RKVMLFPGS
+591 RKIVVFPGS
-600 SQYKKPPPWLVAGE
+600 GQYKKPPPWLVAGE
-614 IVETSQVFARQCAT
+614 IVETTQVYARQCGA
-628 IEPDWLLQ
+628 IEPDWLLRV
-636 INPQVLKRHQYE
+636 NPRVLKRSHYE

-671 SDGRRVHFGDIDRE
+671 SDGRKVHFGDIDAK
-685 ASREIFIREALV
+685 ASREIFIRDALV
-697 TGNVMRPPFFLR
+697 TGNVMRPPRFLK
-709 ENVALTQ
+709 ENLALMR

-730 LIEEEALVVFYSE
+730 LIEEEALVQFYDE
-743 RLGAEC
+743 RLSEDC
-749 VGMSSLIK
+749 VSMTSLIK
-757 WLKKDSSRE
+757 WLKADRARDDM
-766 QSLLLKREQI
+766 LLLKREQI

-782 TEVEA
+782 AEVEA
-787 QFPPTLQW
+787 QFPPTLHW

-824 NRAPRY
+824 NRAPRH
-830 LLDWLVPG
+830 LFEWLVPG
-838 LLRDKCVALIKGL
+838 LLRDKCIALIKGL

-861 APDVVDAALVDL
+861 APDVVDAALSELSAEDS
-873 TPDDT
+873 
-878 DLCSALSKVL
+878 DLCTALSSVL

-893 VQVNPADWQMGQ
+893 VQVSSSDWQPAQ

-912 NVRVVDVEGKLL
+912 NIRVVDAEGKLQ

-930 AALVAEFRSDEAR
+930 AALVAEFRAGEPALATPQAD
-943 SPAAKKTDSLER
+943 SPER
-955 QNVERWDFGVLPEM
+955 KNVERWDFGDLPPVWK
-969 SRSKAA
+969 SKAA
-975 GLEVVAHPALVV
+975 GLEVIAHPALVAEKESV
-987 EPSGIAVRL
+987 AVRL

-1002 ARLAHEDGVVALA
+1002 AALAHEDGLVALA
-1015 MKQASQVVK
+1015 IKQASQVVK
-1024 SLRKALFSGNDLVL
+1024 SLRKSLLSGNELVL
-1038 AFAALELDRKR
+1038 AFAAVEIDRKG
-1049 LVDDTIAA
+1049 LVEDVIAA
-1057 VAHNALIGLEPP
+1057 AAYQSLRSIEAP
-1069 RAEAAFKNWFDALR
+1069 RSDAAFKAWFDALR
-1083 GVWYPE
+1083 SDWHAE
-1089 AMALGEALAEA
+1089 AIGIGEQLGLA
-1100 LKAWTTARTVSARL
+1100 LKAWSAARTAAVKLGA
-1114 AERDYEDSQRD
+1114 DYQDSQQD
-1125 CWQGVQDLLRSE
+1125 CWANMELLLSRE
-1137 AVRYASSDWLRQFP
+1137 TVRYAGSEWLGEYP
-1151 RYASAAEHRMTRLNG
+1151 RYAKAAEHRISRLNG
-1166 QYLKDQKAV
+1166 QFLKDQKALEMLTPW
-1175 QTLLPWRERL
+1175 QDTLL
-1185 EQAQA
+1185 A
-1190 AYPGLIRL
+1190 ATESYSGLLRL
-1198 SAEAHHYRW
+1198 SAEADQYRW

-1215 LFAQHMKTRLPV
+1215 LFAQQMKTRLPV
-1227 SNKRLEQQWQL
+1227 SSKRLEQQWL
-1238 VQTWI
+1238 KVQQWI
-1243 DQHPR
+1243 EHNPR

>member
-1 MSTAKPV
+1 MSTAQPV

-14 EHIIFP
+14 AQINFP
-20 EQLPISERRE
+20 NELPVSERRA

-63 GRGRVQRIGHTQP
+63 GRGKQLRIGHTQP

-84 AQRIAE
+84 AQRIAD
-90 ELNTPLGE
+90 ELNTTLGH

-107 DTLSDASAI
+107 DTVSDASAI

-125 AELTRDRDL
+125 AELTHDRDL

-147 RSLNIDFLLGYLKR
+147 RSLNIDFLLGYLKQ

-180 ARFSAH
+180 ERFSQH

-197 RTYPVDVHYLGD
+197 RTYPVDVHYVGETD
-209 TEDRDEGMRQQI
+209 DRDEGVRQQI
-221 ADLLGDIEQ
+221 ADLLAEIEE
-230 GQFGPRG
+230 GRFGPRG
-237 DVLVFLPGE
+237 DALVFLPGE
-246 RDIRELAKRLRYNDR
+246 RDIRELAKALRYNDR

-276 NRVFQSGGAGMRV
+276 NRVFQSGGSGMRV

-309 DPGEARMSRYSARS
+309 DPGEARISRYSARS

-331 PISQASANQRMGRCG
+331 PISQASANQRKGRCG

-354 RLYGEADFLGRPAFT
+354 RLYSEQDFLGRPEFT

-387 LKLGE
+387 LGLGD
-392 VNRFPFIDPPDPK
+392 VDRFPFIDPPDPK
-405 MVRDGYRLLE
+405 VVRDGYRLLE
-415 ELGAVSS
+415 ELGAVSAR
-422 GGQLTKCGRQLA
+422 GKLTALGQRLA

-443 RMLLAANDLGCLA
+443 RMLLAANEHGCLA

-471 ERPTE
+471 ERPND
-476 KQAQSDQSHARFQH
+476 KQTQADQAHARFQH
-490 AQSDFLSWLALWRYY
+490 PRSDFLAWLALWRYY
-505 EAQRQSLSQNQLRK
+505 EAQRQALSQNQLRK
-519 LCQREFLAFMRM
+519 LCQREYLAYMRM

-540 LVIACRQ
+540 LVMACRQ
-547 LGFRVSPELPVYEAY
+547 LGFRVPPQLPEEEAY
-562 EAVHRALLSGLLGN
+562 ETIHQALLTGLLGN

-591 RKVMLFPGS
+591 RKIVVFPGS
-600 SQYKKPPPWLVAGE
+600 GQYKKPPPWLVAGE
-614 IVETSQVFARQCAT
+614 IVETTQVYARQCGA
-628 IEPDWLLQ
+628 IEPDWLLRV
-636 INPQVLKRHQYE
+636 NPRVLKRSHYE

-660 KERVTLFGLTI
+660 KERVTLYGLTI
-671 SDGRRVHFGDIDRE
+671 SDGRRVHFGDID
-685 ASREIFIREALV
+685 AQTAREIFIRDALV
-697 TGNVMRPPFFLR
+697 TGNVMKPPRFLK
-709 ENVALTQ
+709 ENLALMR

-730 LIEEEALVVFYSE
+730 LIEEEALVQFYDE
-743 RLGAEC
+743 RLAPEC
-749 VGMSSLIK
+749 VGMTSLIK
-757 WLKKDSSRE
+757 WLKSDRAHNDM
-766 QSLLLKREQI
+766 LLLKREQI

-782 TEVEA
+782 AEVEA

-830 LLDWLVPG
+830 LFDWLVPG
-838 LLRDKCVALIKGL
+838 LLRDKCIALIKGL
-851 PKALRKQLVP
+851 PKNLRKQLVP
-861 APDVVDAALVDL
+861 APDVVDAALAEITAEDS
-873 TPDDT
+873 
-878 DLCSALSKVL
+878 DLCAALSQVL

-893 VQVNPADWQMGQ
+893 VQVAPSDWQPGQ

-912 NVRVVDVEGKLL
+912 NIRVVDTEGKLL

-930 AALVAEFRSDEAR
+930 ASLVSEFRAGEPTAVAPQAD
-943 SPAAKKTDSLER
+943 SPER
-955 QNVERWDFGVLPEM
+955 ANVERWDFGDLPAVWK
-969 SRSKAA
+969 SKAA
-975 GLEVVAHPALVV
+975 GLEVIAHPALVAEKDSV
-987 EPSGIAVRL
+987 AVRL

-1002 ARLAHEDGVVALA
+1002 AALAHEDGLVSLA
-1015 MKQASQVVK
+1015 IKQASQLAK
-1024 SLRKALFSGNDLVL
+1024 SLRKSLLAGNELVL
-1038 AFAALELDRKR
+1038 AFAAVEVDRKQ
-1049 LVDDTIAA
+1049 LIEDVIAA
-1057 VAHNALIGLEPP
+1057 VAHQSLRGIEAP
-1069 RAEAAFKNWFDALR
+1069 RSDAGFKQWFDALR
-1083 GVWYPE
+1083 GCWHADAV
-1089 AMALGEALAEA
+1089 AAGEQVATA
-1100 LKAWTTARTVSARL
+1100 LKAWSAARTQAAKL
-1114 AERDYEDSQRD
+1114 GRDYHESQKD
-1125 CWQGVQDLLRSE
+1125 CWADMACLLDGKTLRH
-1137 AVRYASSDWLRQFP
+1137 AGTAWLREYP
-1151 RYASAAEHRMTRLNG
+1151 RYAKAAEHRISRLNG
-1166 QYLKDQKAV
+1166 QFLKDQKAMEM
-1175 QTLLPWRERL
+1175 LSPWSEKL
-1185 EQAQA
+1185 ANA
-1190 AYPGLIRL
+1190 ASQYPGLVRL
-1198 SAEAHHYRW
+1198 SEEAFQYQW
-1207 MLEEFRVS
+1207 MLQEFRVS
-1215 LFAQHMKTRLPV
+1215 LFAQQMKTRLPV
-1227 SNKRLEQQWQL
+1227 SAKRLEQQWAR
-1238 VQTWI
+1238 VQQWME
-1243 DQHPR
+1243 QNPR